1 MVEEAKPIVA
11 IEINEINEGIGI
23 EGETEIETRTE
34 IVAEMAAGRIVE

>member
-1 MVEEAKPIVA
+1 MVVVAKPTVA
-11 IEINEINEGIGI
+11 IAINEGIGT